1 VTAACDACL
10 RRAWLLAQLVGRV
23 EHQRHARPGALTAL
37 LALADDELMS
47 AVGAPPEL
55 TMAHA
60 RFDAR
65 AARAACVAA
74 GLDAVCRHD
83 DRFPDPLRVLPD
95 APAALHVAG
104 GLERFADLTR
114 ADRVAVAVVG
124 ARRGTRYG
132 LEVAR
137 SLGRGLAAADVVVVS
152 GLALGVDSA
161 AHAGALDGSGPT
173 IAVLAGGADRPY
185 PPSKRAL
192 YQQVRGRGCVV
203 SEMPPGAVAHRW
215 CFPARNRIIAGLA
228 RLTVVV
234 EAAERSGSLITAE
247 LARDIGR
254 DVAAVPGHVTS
265 PMSGG
270 TNALLKDGAALVRT
284 AEDVL
289 DLACG
294 VGSWRRRPVGDR
306 VPEHLADL
314 LADVARGRTTLEAL
328 VTGGRA
334 VADVLAGLGELEL
347 LGHVRAAAGGR
358 YVVAG

>member
-1 VTAACDACL
+1 MIAACDRCL
-10 RRAWLLAQLVGRV
+10 RRSWLLAQLVGRI
-23 EHQRHARPGALTAL
+23 ERERHARPGALTAL
-37 LALADDELMS
+37 LALTDDELIG
-47 AVGAPPEL
+47 AVTAPPDVL
-55 TMAHA
+55 AAYA

-65 AARAACVAA
+65 KARGASETA
-74 GLDAVCRHD
+74 GLDVVCRHD
-83 DRFPDPLRVLPD
+83 ERFPAALRDLPD
-95 APAALHVAG
+95 APVALHVAG
-104 GLERFADLTR
+104 GLARFVELTR
-114 ADRVAVAVVG
+114 ADRVAVAIVG
-124 ARRGTRYG
+124 ARRGTGYG

-161 AHAGALDGSGPT
+161 AHAGALDGCGPT

-192 YQQVRGRGCVV
+192 YQQVRHQGCVV
-203 SEMPPGAVAHRW
+203 SELPPGTVAHRW

-228 RLTVVV
+228 GLTVVV

-254 DVAAVPGHVTS
+254 DVAAVPGHVIS
-265 PMSGG
+265 PLSGG
-270 TNALLKDGAALVRT
+270 TNALLKDGAALVRN

-294 VGSWRRRPVGDR
+294 VGAWRNRAVHER
-306 VPEHLADL
+306 VPGHLAAL
-314 LADVARGRTTLEAL
+314 LADVAGGRTTLEAL
-328 VTGGRA
+328 VAGGRG
-334 VADVLAGLGELEL
+334 VSDVLGGLAELEL

-358 YVVAG
+358 YVVAN